1 MCVAGLRTAFP
12 GRNGGFRGLAGSR
25 WAFPGPNG
33 GILCDAGL
41 RTAFPGQD
49 GGFCALAG
57 PRWAF
62 PGRNGGFHG
71 LAGSRWAFPGPNG
84 GILCD
89 AGLRTAF
96 PGPNGGVRVLGL
108 DLYIL
113 FLNFVVMKKISLL
126 CLALALAFS
135 AAYAQQGQGLSFAG
149 IPIAGT
155 VGEFSD
161 ALAGAGFELCG
172 ENDSGVLLKGPFC
185 GINCTVLVKYR
196 PEDKSVRGVDAMCP
210 IRSDWKLCKSE
221 YLALQKE
228 LTAAYGRPKKIEKFD
243 HPFRE
248 GDGCELRH
256 LNMGLCKWLSDYVCP
271 GGSVTLRIQP
281 VIVNNGQ
288 VTVSFEL

>member
-1 MCVAGLRTAFP
+1 
-12 GRNGGFRGLAGSR
+12 
-25 WAFPGPNG
+25 
-33 GILCDAGL
+33 
-41 RTAFPGQD
+41 
-49 GGFCALAG
+49 
-57 PRWAF
+57 
-62 PGRNGGFHG
+62 
-71 LAGSRWAFPGPNG
+71 
-84 GILCD
+84 
-89 AGLRTAF
+89 
-96 PGPNGGVRVLGL
+96 
-108 DLYIL
+108 
-113 FLNFVVMKKISLL
+113 MKKICLL

-155 VGEFSD
+155 VVEFSD

-228 LTAAYGRPKKIEKFD
+228 LTAQYGRPKKIEKFD